1 MQVHIDKLQMIA
13 NQLTNIDHQV
23 LDENLAFT
31 FLKKLPPFS
40 HTLVVTLNTCIDMEL
55 LCGQL
60 M

>member
-1 MQVHIDKLQMIA
+1 MIA